1 MELTRRYTL
10 VNLKRH
16 RLWVSDGSR
25 ALELPPNEPRAYH
38 PNNSDAE
45 FHLDIS
51 AWEDD
56 DGIDDGMCLNFLFFF
71 VGGIWGG
78 KDVFDG
84 GFWWVCMR
92 LC

>member
-1 MELTRRYTL
+1 M
-10 VNLKRH
+10 NLKRH

-56 DGIDDGMCLNFLFFF
+56 DGMMGCVFFWGF
-71 VGGIWGG
+71 CWSGDLGGEGCI
-78 KDVFDG
+78 
-84 GFWWVCMR
+84 
-92 LC
+92 

>member
-25 ALELPPNEPRAYH
+25 ALELPPHEPKAYH

-51 AWEDD
+51 AWEMMM
-56 DGIDDGMCLNFLFFF
+56 GMFLFFF
-71 VGGIWGG
+71 ALGRGGRMFCS
-78 KDVFDG
+78 VMLCL
-84 GFWWVCMR
+84 VMCMIV
-92 LC
+92 LEIYKG